1 MVGSLWASVEIII
14 GSFFHNLRIPFAG
27 TMLAMISVV
36 IMVAFHRHWKERGLF
51 WRAGIIC
58 ALMKSISPSA
68 ILLGPMTG
76 IMAEALLMEMAVRS
90 LGGNIFGYLL
100 GGALALV
107 STLAHKIVNLLLIYG
122 FDIVKVM
129 VNFYEYAI
137 RQISLPN
144 LEPKMAVM
152 LLSSGYAIL
161 GISAA
166 LFGFFIGRKS
176 LRAQTQDPE
185 WITAFDSGQN
195 DIFQLKTNQ
204 TFSVKLLFFHIF
216 TIITS
221 LLILSRLS
229 LLMGAA
235 LVLAYLVFSIFYYRQ
250 SLKHLKR
257 PFFWFQVLV
266 LTFLAAL
273 FYNGFQ
279 QKTLFSLEGLMAGL
293 QMNLRAVLILVGF
306 SSISIELRNPVIKS
320 LLMKR
325 GFSRLYESLGLAFS
339 ALPWIIKNL
348 ASPRQILKQPAKTLA
363 FALASADALL
373 ASFQQKILR
382 PRVIVIAGEKHEGKT
397 TFARDLATILKSE
410 GHSLGGFLAPGTFER
425 GQRKDFEIQALE
437 TGISKPLCSIAHS
450 EGEQI
455 GSFGFY
461 ASGQEFGKQLLA
473 PENTAGLDFIFIDEI
488 GPLEMKGRG
497 WTPSID
503 LLMESSDTTM
513 IWIVR
518 KSLVEAVIQKWK
530 LHNVAVFDIRDNS
543 AKQILERLP

>member
-1 MVGSLWASVEIII
+1 
-14 GSFFHNLRIPFAG
+14 
-27 TMLAMISVV
+27 
-36 IMVAFHRHWKERGLF
+36 MVAFHRHWKERGLF
-51 WRAGIIC
+51 WRAGLIC

-68 ILLGPMTG
+68 LLLGPMTG
-76 IMAEALLMEMAVRS
+76 ILTEALLMELAARS
-90 LGGNIFGYLL
+90 LGGNLLGYLL
-100 GGALALV
+100 GGALALI

-129 VNFYEYAI
+129 VNFYEYVI
-137 RQISLPN
+137 RQIGLPN
-144 LEPKMAVM
+144 LDPQIAAL

-161 GISAA
+161 GMGAA

-176 LRAQTQDPE
+176 LPAS
-185 WITAFDSGQN
+185 SGIASEGSTFEASQN

-216 TIITS
+216 TLITS
-221 LLILSRLS
+221 LLILSKFS
-229 LLMGAA
+229 LMIGAA
-235 LVLAYLVFSIFYYRQ
+235 FVLAYVVFSIFYYRE

-257 PFFWFQVLV
+257 PFFWFQILV

-279 QKTLFSLEGLMAGL
+279 QKTLFSFEGLMAGL
-293 QMNLRAVLILVGF
+293 QMNIRAVLILVGF
-306 SSISIELRNPVIKS
+306 SSISIELRSPVIKS
-320 LLMKR
+320 VLMKK

-348 ASPRQILKQPAKTLA
+348 ASPRQIFKQPAKTFA
-363 FALASADALL
+363 SALASADVLL
-373 ASFQQKILR
+373 ASFQQKIAR
-382 PRVIVIAGEKHEGKT
+382 PRVVILTGEKHEGKT
-397 TFARDLATILKSE
+397 TFARDLAAELKNE
-410 GHSLGGFLAPGTFER
+410 GHSVGGFLAPGTFER
-425 GQRKDFEIQALE
+425 GRRKDFEILALE
-437 TGISKPLCSIAHS
+437 TGNSKPLCSIANS

-461 ASGQEFGKQLLA
+461 ASGQTYGHQLLT
-473 PENTAGLDFIFIDEI
+473 PENALRLDYVFIDEI

-503 LLMESSDTTM
+503 KLMEDTPAIL

-518 KSLVEAVIQKWK
+518 KSLVEAVTKKWRIY
-530 LHNVAVFDIRDNS
+530 NVPVFDIHENS
-543 AKQILERLP
+543 TSQVKKRLFQY